1 MAMRSE
7 TREGTAPAPA
17 RSSALALL
25 ASRRLWLVLLVAA
38 CLVAPHLL
46 SSYMVYLLA
55 LIAIYGIVA
64 VGLNIL
70 MGYAGQISVGHTG
83 FFAIGA
89 YTSAICMLH
98 LGLSFWIALPLAG
111 LVSAGIGFLLGVPAL
126 RLSGFYLAVAT
137 LGFGIAVPLI
147 ILNTESIS
155 GGHMGL
161 NPPRPTAFGFRFAS
175 DLSYYYIVFAIL
187 ALLVAVACWLLRT
200 KAGRAWVALR
210 DSETAAQAMGINLA
224 YYKTLAFAVSGFYT
238 GIAGA
243 LNGHLITSIHP
254 EGYTFTQS
262 IQFLTFIVVGGMA
275 SIPGSIMGAVFLTV
289 VQQILSFGFPG
300 LESRFKDL
308 PAIMYGL
315 FLIVCIMF
323 LPGGM
328 AGIVEKVRDL
338 VWRARRRRA
347 DVQTG
352 AVLET
357 ARVPTPEL

>member
-1 MAMRSE
+1 MRSE
-7 TREGTAPAPA
+7 MPEPTDSRPSHLT
-17 RSSALALL
+17 LTALL
-25 ASRRLWLVLLVAA
+25 SSRRLWLGLLLLL
-38 CLVAPHLL
+38 CLVLPIFLG
-46 SSYMVYLLA
+46 SYMVYIMCLL
-55 LIAIYGIVA
+55 LIYSMVAI
-64 VGLNIL
+64 GLNIL

-89 YTSAICMLH
+89 YTSAIAMLS
-98 LGLSFWIALPLAG
+98 LALPFWIALPLAG
-111 LVSAGIGFLLGVPAL
+111 LISGGIGFLLGVPAL

-137 LGFGIAVPLI
+137 LGFGITVPLV
-147 ILNTESIS
+147 ILNSEKVS

-161 NPPRPTAFGFRFAS
+161 NPPRPTLFGFTFS
-175 DLSYYYIVFAIL
+175 TDLSYYYLTFAIL
-187 ALLVAVACWLLRT
+187 LLLLAVACWLLRT

-238 GIAGA
+238 GVAGS

-262 IQFLTFIVVGGMA
+262 IMFLTFIVVGGMA

-323 LPGGM
+323 LPGGL
-328 AGIVEKVRDL
+328 AGIVEKARDL
-338 VWRARRRRA
+338 IWHARRRRA
-347 DVQTG
+347 RAEGGTVI
-352 AVLET
+352 ET
-357 ARVPTPEL
+357 TPLANPEV

>member
-1 MAMRSE
+1 MRSE
-7 TREGTAPAPA
+7 TPERTGSSPAA
-17 RSSALALL
+17 STLTALL
-25 ASRRLWLVLLVAA
+25 SSRRLWVGLLIVV
-38 CLVAPHLL
+38 CLVVPLFL
-46 SSYMVYLLA
+46 SSYMVYIMCLLA
-55 LIAIYGIVA
+55 IYAIVA

-89 YTSAICMLH
+89 YTSGIAMLS
-98 LGLSFWIALPLAG
+98 LGLPFWIALPLAG
-111 LVSAGIGFLLGVPAL
+111 LVSGGIGFLLGVPAL

-137 LGFGIAVPLI
+137 LGFGITVPLV

-161 NPPRPTAFGFRFAS
+161 NPPRPTLFGFTFS
-175 DLSYYYIVFAIL
+175 TDLSYYYLTFAIMV
-187 ALLVAVACWLLRT
+187 LLIAVACWLLRT

-224 YYKTLAFAVSGFYT
+224 SYKTLAFAVSGFYT
-238 GIAGA
+238 GIAGS

-289 VQQILSFGFPG
+289 AQQIMSFGFPG

-308 PAIMYGL
+308 PAILYG
-315 FLIVCIMF
+315 FVLIVCIMF
-323 LPGGM
+323 LPGGLV
-328 AGIVEKVRDL
+328 GVVEKARDM
-338 VWRARRRRA
+338 VWQTRRRRA
-347 DVQTG
+347 RAEGGT
-352 AVLET
+352 VLET
-357 ARVPTPEL
+357 TPLVNPEV

>member
-1 MAMRSE
+1 M
-7 TREGTAPAPA
+7 
-17 RSSALALL
+17 
-25 ASRRLWLVLLVAA
+25 SRRLWLGLLVVA
-38 CLVAPHLL
+38 CLVAPRFL
-46 SSYMVYLLA
+46 SSYMVYLMCL
-55 LIAIYGIVA
+55 LAIYSIVA
-64 VGLNIL
+64 IGLNIL

-89 YTSAICMLH
+89 YASAIAVLRF
-98 LGLSFWIALPLAG
+98 GLPFWVSLPLAG
-111 LVSAGIGFLLGVPAL
+111 LVSAAIGFLLGVPAL

-137 LGFGIAVPLI
+137 LGFGIAVPLV
-147 ILNTESIS
+147 ILNSESVS

-161 NPPRPTAFGFRFAS
+161 NPPRPSAFGFQFSS
-175 DLSYYYIVFAIL
+175 DLSYFYIVFGTM
-187 ALLVAVACWLLRT
+187 LLLLAVACWLLST

-243 LNGHLITSIHP
+243 LDGHLITSIHP

-289 VQQILSFGFPG
+289 VQQMLSFGFPG

-308 PAIMYGL
+308 PAIMYGF
-315 FLIVCIMF
+315 FLILCVMF
-323 LPGGM
+323 LPGGLV
-328 AGIVEKVRDL
+328 GIVEKARDL
-338 VWRARRRRA
+338 IWRAQRRRA
-347 DVQTG
+347 AAEAGT
-352 AVLET
+352 VLET
-357 ARVPTPEL
+357 TPLANPEG

>member
-1 MAMRSE
+1 M
-7 TREGTAPAPA
+7 
-17 RSSALALL
+17 
-25 ASRRLWLVLLVAA
+25 SRRVWLGLLVVA
-38 CLVAPHLL
+38 CLVAPHFL

-55 LIAIYGIVA
+55 LMAIYSMVA

-89 YTSAICMLH
+89 YTSAIGMLS
-98 LGLSFWIALPLAG
+98 LGLPFWVSLPLAG
-111 LVSAGIGFLLGVPAL
+111 LVSAAIGFLLGIPAL

-147 ILNTESIS
+147 ILNTEGVS

-161 NPPRPTAFGFRFAS
+161 NPPRPKAFGFQFSS
-175 DLSYYYIVFAIL
+175 DLSYFYLVFTIL
-187 ALLVAVACWLLRT
+187 LLLLAVACWLLST

-210 DSETAAQAMGINLA
+210 DSETAAQAMGIDLA

-289 VQQILSFGFPG
+289 VQQALSFGFPG

-308 PAIMYGL
+308 PAIVYGL
-315 FLIVCIMF
+315 FLVVCVMF
-323 LPGGM
+323 LPGGL
-328 AGIVEKVRDL
+328 AGIVEKARDL
-338 VWRARRRRA
+338 LWRAQRRR
-347 DVQTG
+347 VSTETG
-352 AVLET
+352 TVLET
-357 ARVPTPEL
+357 SPLATPEV

>member
-1 MAMRSE
+1 LS
-7 TREGTAPAPA
+7 
-17 RSSALALL
+17 
-25 ASRRLWLVLLVAA
+25 LVA
-38 CLVAPHLL
+38 
-46 SSYMVYLLA
+46 
-55 LIAIYGIVA
+55 IYSIVA

-89 YTSAICMLH
+89 YTSAIGMLS
-98 LGLSFWIALPLAG
+98 LGLPFWIALPLAG

-137 LGFGIAVPLI
+137 LGFGIVVPLI
-147 ILNTESIS
+147 ILNSEWIS

-161 NPPRPTAFGFRFAS
+161 TLPRPNAFGYQFSS
-175 DLSYYYIVFAIL
+175 DLSYYYIVFGTML
-187 ALLVAVACWLLRT
+187 LLLLVARWLLNT

-224 YYKTLAFAVSGFYT
+224 YYKTLAFAVSGFFT

-289 VQQILSFGFPG
+289 VQQGLSFGFPG

-315 FLIVCIMF
+315 SLILCVMF
-323 LPGGM
+323 LPGGLV
-328 AGIVEKVRDL
+328 GIVEKARDL
-338 VWRARRRRA
+338 IWRAQRRRPATEAGTVR
-347 DVQTG
+347 
-352 AVLET
+352 ET
-357 ARVPTPEL
+357 TPLANREV

>member
-1 MAMRSE
+1 MPSQTLERTVS
-7 TREGTAPAPA
+7 PPP
-17 RSSALALL
+17 RSSSTAFL
-25 ASRRLWLVLLVAA
+25 ASRRLWVGLLVVA
-38 CLVAPHLL
+38 CLGVPLLL
-46 SSYMVYLLA
+46 SSYMVYLMS
-55 LIAIYGIVA
+55 LIAIYSIVA

-89 YTSAICMLH
+89 YTSGIAMLH
-98 LGLSFWIALPLAG
+98 LGLPFWVALPLAG

-147 ILNTESIS
+147 ILNTESVS

-175 DLSYYYIVFAIL
+175 DLSYFYLTFAIL
-187 ALLVAVACWLLRT
+187 VLLVAVACWLLQT

-210 DSETAAQAMGINLA
+210 DNETAAQAMGINLA

-275 SIPGSIMGAVFLTV
+275 SIPGSIMGAVFLTIA
-289 VQQILSFGFPG
+289 QQVLSFGFPG

-323 LPGGM
+323 LPGGL

-338 VWRARRRRA
+338 IWRAQRRRA
-347 DVQTG
+347 DPRAG
-352 AVLET
+352 A
-357 ARVPTPEL
+357 

>member
-1 MAMRSE
+1 MPAMTWLS
-7 TREGTAPAPA
+7 
-17 RSSALALL
+17 
-25 ASRRLWLVLLVAA
+25 SRRLWLAALLVV
-38 CLVAPHLL
+38 CLAVPQVL
-46 SSYMVYLLA
+46 SGYMVYILCLLV
-55 LIAIYGIVA
+55 IYSIVA
-64 VGLNIL
+64 IGLNIL

-89 YTSAICMLH
+89 YTSAILT
-98 LGLSFWIALPLAG
+98 LRYDLSFWIALPVAG
-111 LVSAGIGFLLGVPAL
+111 LVAGGIGFLLGIPAL

-147 ILNTESIS
+147 ILNSESIS

-161 NPPRPTAFGFRFAS
+161 NPPRPSLFGVKLAT
-175 DLSYYYIVFAIL
+175 DLSYYYVAFGVL
-187 ALLVAVACWLLRT
+187 VLLLGVAYWLLST

-238 GIAGA
+238 GIAGS

-289 VQQILSFGFPG
+289 VQQVLSFGFPG

-308 PAIMYGL
+308 PAIMYGA
-315 FLIVCIMF
+315 FLILCIMF
-323 LPGGM
+323 LPGGLT
-328 AGIVEKVRDL
+328 GIVERVRDL
-338 VWRARRRRA
+338 IWRAQHRRTET
-347 DVQTG
+347 DSG
-352 AVLET
+352 SVLET
-357 ARVPTPEL
+357 TPLANPEV

>member
-1 MAMRSE
+1 MSSE
-7 TREGTAPAPA
+7 PRGTHASKPA
-17 RSSALALL
+17 RSTLKTLL
-25 ASRRLWLVLLVAA
+25 LSRRLWLGLLVVL
-38 CLVAPHLL
+38 CLALPQFL
-46 SSYMVYLLA
+46 SSYLVYILSLLA
-55 LIAIYGIVA
+55 IYSIVA
-64 VGLNIL
+64 IGLNIL

-89 YTSAICMLH
+89 YTSAIAMLRF
-98 LGLSFWIALPLAG
+98 GLPFWVALPLAG
-111 LVSAGIGFLLGVPAL
+111 LVAGAIGFLLGVPAL

-137 LGFGIAVPLI
+137 LGFGIAVPLV
-147 ILNTESIS
+147 ILNSESVS

-161 NPPRPTAFGFRFAS
+161 NPPRPSAFGFQFSS
-175 DLSYYYIVFAIL
+175 DLSYFYLVFGIM
-187 ALLVAVACWLLRT
+187 LLLLAVACWLLST

-210 DSETAAQAMGINLA
+210 DSETAAQAVGINLA

-238 GIAGA
+238 GIAGS

-315 FLIVCIMF
+315 CLILCIMF
-323 LPGGM
+323 LPGGL

-338 VWRARRRRA
+338 IWRARRRRTEA
-347 DVQTG
+347 TAG

-357 ARVPTPEL
+357 RPVANPEM

>member
-1 MAMRSE
+1 MRSE
-7 TREGTAPAPA
+7 TSEMGASPPA
-17 RSSALALL
+17 SSAIMALL
-25 ASRRLWLVLLVAA
+25 SSRRLWLGLLLVL
-38 CLVAPHLL
+38 CLVVPTFL
-46 SSYMVYLLA
+46 SSYMVYILCLLA
-55 LIAIYGIVA
+55 IYSIVA
-64 VGLNIL
+64 IGLNIL

-89 YTSAICMLH
+89 YTSGIAMLSF
-98 LGLSFWIALPLAG
+98 GLPFWIALPLAG
-111 LVSAGIGFLLGVPAL
+111 LLSAGIGFLLGVPAL

-147 ILNTESIS
+147 ILNSESIS

-161 NPPRPTAFGFRFAS
+161 NPPRPTLFGYRFAS
-175 DLSYYYIVFAIL
+175 DLSYYYLTFAVF
-187 ALLVAVACWLLRT
+187 LLLLAVACWLLRT

-224 YYKTLAFAVSGFYT
+224 SYKTLAFAVSGFYT
-238 GIAGA
+238 GIAGS

-262 IQFLTFIVVGGMA
+262 IMFLTFIVVGGMA
-275 SIPGSIMGAVFLTV
+275 SIPGSIMGAVFLTLI
-289 VQQILSFGFPG
+289 QQVLSFGFPS

-323 LPGGM
+323 LPGGL

-338 VWRARRRRA
+338 IWRAQRRRSTTDA
-347 DVQTG
+347 GTI
-352 AVLET
+352 LE
-357 ARVPTPEL
+357 R

>member
-1 MAMRSE
+1 M
-7 TREGTAPAPA
+7 
-17 RSSALALL
+17 
-25 ASRRLWLVLLVAA
+25 SRRVWLGLLLVA
-38 CLVAPHLL
+38 CLVAPFFL
-46 SSYMVYLLA
+46 SSYMVYLLS
-55 LIAIYGIVA
+55 LLAIYSIVA
-64 VGLNIL
+64 IGLNIL

-89 YTSAICMLH
+89 YASAIGMLR
-98 LGLSFWIALPLAG
+98 LGLPFWVSVPLAG
-111 LVSAGIGFLLGVPAL
+111 LVSAAIGFLLGVPAL

-137 LGFGIAVPLI
+137 LGFGIAVPLV
-147 ILNTESIS
+147 ILNTQSIS

-161 NPPRPTAFGFRFAS
+161 NPPRPSAFGFQFSS
-175 DLSYYYIVFAIL
+175 DLSYFYIAFGS
-187 ALLVAVACWLLRT
+187 LLLLLAVACWLLST

-243 LNGHLITSIHP
+243 LNGHLITSIQP

-275 SIPGSIMGAVFLTV
+275 SLPGSIMGVVFLTV
-289 VQQILSFGFPG
+289 VQQLLSFGFPG

-315 FLIVCIMF
+315 FLILCVMF
-323 LPGGM
+323 LPGGL
-328 AGIVEKVRDL
+328 AGIVGKAQDL
-338 VWRARRRRA
+338 IWRAQGRRA
-347 DVQTG
+347 ATE
-352 AVLET
+352 AAAAIET
-357 ARVPTPEL
+357 TPLVHPEV

>member
-1 MAMRSE
+1 MSQRF
-7 TREGTAPAPA
+7 
-17 RSSALALL
+17 
-25 ASRRLWLVLLVAA
+25 WLGLLVVA
-38 CLVAPHLL
+38 CLVAPQFL
-46 SSYMVYLLA
+46 SSYMVYLMCL
-55 LIAIYGIVA
+55 LAIYSIVA
-64 VGLNIL
+64 IGLNIL

-89 YTSAICMLH
+89 YTSAIAMLQ
-98 LGLSFWIALPLAG
+98 LSLPFWVALPLAG
-111 LVSAGIGFLLGVPAL
+111 LVSAAVGFLLGVPAL

-147 ILNTESIS
+147 ILNSESIS
-155 GGHMGL
+155 GGHQGL
-161 NPPRPTAFGFRFAS
+161 TPPRPSAFGFQFSS
-175 DLSYYYIVFAIL
+175 DLSYFYVVFGV
-187 ALLVAVACWLLRT
+187 LLLLLAVACLLLST

-238 GIAGA
+238 GIAGS
-243 LNGHLITSIHP
+243 LDGHLITSIHP

-289 VQQILSFGFPG
+289 VQQLLSFGFPG

-315 FLIVCIMF
+315 LLILCVMF
-323 LPGGM
+323 LPGGL
-328 AGIVEKVRDL
+328 AGIVERARDL
-338 VWRARRRRA
+338 IWRARRRPSEG
-347 DVQTG
+347 G
-352 AVLET
+352 AGTVLET
-357 ARVPTPEL
+357 TPLAKREV